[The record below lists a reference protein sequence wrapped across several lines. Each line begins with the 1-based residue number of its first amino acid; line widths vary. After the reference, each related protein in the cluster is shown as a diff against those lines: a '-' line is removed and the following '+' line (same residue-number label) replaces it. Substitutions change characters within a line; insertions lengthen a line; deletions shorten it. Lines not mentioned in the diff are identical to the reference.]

1 MIMNLHSGRASVA
14 MLRMMGCANGRSAR
28 HLLHSDC
35 VVDEKTVVLQKKE
48 NEGFGF
54 VLRGAKADTPIEE
67 FTPTP
72 AFPALQYLESVDEGG
87 VAWQAGL
94 RTGDFLIEVN
104 QENVVKVGHR
114 QVVNMIR
121 QGGNRLLIK
130 VVTVSRNLDPEDTAR
145 KKAPP
150 PPKRAPTTALSMR
163 SKSMTSELEE
173 LDKVEE
179 MTHAQKASPVDMKIA
194 TIKPRPSSRCL
205 VTPTDMNS
213 MYHDRQGVAVVPPT
227 VPGAYLGIPEKGT
240 IKKQKSIGMM
250 YKYLVCAMSVCVSAQ
265 LVNCLS
271 TTLCF

>member
-54 VLRGAKADTPIEE
+54 VLRGAKGTNSHGSPPPCFQQAS
-67 FTPTP
+67 
-72 AFPALQYLESVDEGG
+72 ALSSLGKGKPPPPPEGH
-87 VAWQAGL
+87 VLAEKK
-94 RTGDFLIEVN
+94 TFLPPVN
-104 QENVVKVGHR
+104 QDNVVKVGHR

-121 QGGNRLLIK
+121 LGGNRLLIK
-130 VVTVSRNLDPEDTAR
+130 VVTVSRNLDPDDTAR

-163 SKSMTSELEE
+163 SKSMTSELED

-179 MTHAQKASPVDMKIA
+179 MTHGQKASPADAKVA

-205 VTPTDMNS
+205 VTAADMNAL
-213 MYHDRQGVAVVPPT
+213 YHDRQGVAVAPPT
-227 VPGAYLGIPEKGT
+227 VPGAFLGLPEKGT
-240 IKKQKSIGMM
+240 LKKQKSIGRTRVT
-250 YKYLVCAMSVCVSAQ
+250 LSVCI
-265 LVNCLS
+265 
-271 TTLCF
+271 